1 MIKTI
6 DVNVIPELVTKNTQ
20 LISKAGSLTGT
31 QIFKIEVRNA
41 YPFATDA
48 EFEAEKRKYDTG
60 EKKGFILNRPPR
72 RLRAKNILIAGVCL
86 VKDIDDDLCIAIN
99 PKDDGSADMLLPVD
113 NSAID
118 RLGKTDQ
125 EAIKA
130 AIRGEKDSFFLD
142 GKTLVKFLNALM
154 QKDIEHLEA
163 LKEQINKMITTLKG
177 DIDDNNKK
185 AKQAHDAW
193 AESPLPVDIQMPSG
207 TTGSNVHITV
217 TDKD

>member
-1 MIKTI
+1 MKTI

-31 QIFKIEVRNA
+31 QIFKVEVRNA

-72 RLRAKNILIAGVCL
+72 RMRAKNILIAGVCL

-99 PKDDGSADMLLPVD
+99 PKEDGSADMMLPVD

-207 TTGSNVHITV
+207 VTGSNVHITV